1 MPSKKKSPREM
12 TTAEIAKKVFPKKV
26 IQTVKEMT
34 KEPEKPEESESSH
47 K

>member
-12 TTAEIAKKVFPKKV
+12 TTDEIAKKVFPKKV

-34 KEPEKPEESESSH
+34 KETEKDEESESPR

>member
-12 TTAEIAKKVFPKKV
+12 TTEEIAEKVFPKKV
-26 IQTVKEMT
+26 IQTVKEIT
-34 KEPEKPEESESSH
+34 KEAKKDEESESPR